1 MKGKGLSIILP
12 TCGIMPDVER
22 IKYLLP
28 EAEIIVIDDFKK
40 KGKGFALIRGSR
52 LATRERIVWL
62 DGDFE
67 LPPSQL
73 LDFVLEDSDIV
84 IGSKLHP
91 SSIWENWSIKRRIC
105 TIGYYI
111 LVKILFGLPT
121 KDTQTGLKV
130 FKRKV
135 LEDILPDVKTTG
147 YAFDVEVLTLARK
160 RGYSIKEMAVI
171 VQCRKATGSAS
182 MITILKMLWD
192 TLKIKLRIILN
203 R

>member
-22 IKYLLP
+22 IEYLLP

-40 KGKGFALIRGSR
+40 KGKGTALIRGTK
-52 LATRERIVWL
+52 LARGDKIAWL

-67 LPPSQL
+67 LPPAQL
-73 LDFVLEDSDIV
+73 LDFISEDEDIV

-105 TIGYYI
+105 TVGYYL
-111 LVKILFGLPT
+111 LVKILFGLPV

-135 LEDILPDVKTTG
+135 LEDVLPDVKTTG
-147 YAFDVEVLTLARK
+147 YAFDVEVLTLAHK

-171 VQCRKATGSAS
+171 VQCRKATGSAN
-182 MITILKMLWD
+182 MTTILKMLWD
-192 TLKIKLRIILN
+192 TLKIKLRTILN